1 MRKLIKKFQ
10 LALITGGL
18 LMTGTAV
25 AAETV
30 DRYPSIK
37 QRASEATRDVKEN
50 LKESLL
56 NAKVRLAL
64 LKGMTGADGLR
75 VNVKVINSAVYLSG
89 EVGDRASEKL
99 ASEMALAVEGVS
111 SVKSTIRL
119 NINAPQQDDYEATVK
134 DAILSSEVKMTLL
147 QEVGDN
153 AMDINVEAA
162 SGVVSLRGTVPN
174 TASRNRAVNRVKDL
188 PGVVRVEDLLKTP
201 KR

>member
-30 DRYPSIK
+30 NRYPSIK

-119 NINAPQQDDYEATVK
+119 NIHAPQQDDYEATVK

-153 AMDINVEAA
+153 ALDINVEAA

>member
-30 DRYPSIK
+30 NRYPSIK

-153 AMDINVEAA
+153 ALDINVEAA

>member
-1 MRKLIKKFQ
+1 MRNMLKNVRLG
-10 LALITGGL
+10 LLTGGI

-25 AAETV
+25 AEAV
-30 DRYPSIK
+30 NRNPSIRE
-37 QRASEATRDVKEN
+37 RASQATRDVKEN
-50 LKESLL
+50 LRESLL
-56 NAKVRLAL
+56 NAKVRVAL

-75 VNVKVINSAVYLSG
+75 VNVKVINSAVFLSG
-89 EVGDRASEKL
+89 EVGDRAREKL
-99 ASEMALAVEGVS
+99 APEMALAVDGVR

-119 NINAPQQDDYEATVK
+119 NINARQQDDYESTVK

-174 TASRNRAVNRVKDL
+174 TASRNRAVDRVKDL
-188 PGVVRVEDLLKTP
+188 PGVVRVEDLLKIP